1 MFYLFFFG
9 VFIDLCVDVAVDIYF
24 VSRIRMGFRVE
35 KKKTPTWRSCSKFQR
50 KPELFKCF
58 SFFSVLLGLNG
69 GILIDEICRFHVH
82 KFKKH

>member
-35 KKKTPTWRSCSKFQR
+35 KNKRKEKNMANGNMNFYFSSLVFSCWA
-50 KPELFKCF
+50 
-58 SFFSVLLGLNG
+58 
-69 GILIDEICRFHVH
+69 
-82 KFKKH
+82 